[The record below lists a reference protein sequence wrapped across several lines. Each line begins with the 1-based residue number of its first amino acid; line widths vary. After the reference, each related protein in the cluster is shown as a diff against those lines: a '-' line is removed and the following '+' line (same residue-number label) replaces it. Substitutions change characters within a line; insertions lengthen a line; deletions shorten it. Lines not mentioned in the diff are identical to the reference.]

1 MNVNNLKSWLVV
13 PAFLFAGVALAWAQS
28 DMHDHSAASDHNDMN
43 MQDHMD
49 ANDHNMDTMDHAHHG
64 EHAMHDMHG
73 MSADEHAAHRAA
85 MAKKDFKV
93 SMQNYTVPDVE
104 LIDESGTPVALRT
117 LLSGDQPVAVTFI
130 FTTCTTICPVI
141 TATFAQMRK
150 ELGSEADRIKLV
162 SITIDPEH
170 DTPSV
175 LAEYAKRFDATKG
188 WQFLTGSPADV
199 ENVLRTFDAWAGSK
213 TNHRAITLMRR
224 KGASEWVRVD
234 GLASATALAE
244 EARTVIQ

>member
-1 MNVNNLKSWLVV
+1 MTITKIKFPVIGLTLM
-13 PAFLFAGVALAWAQS
+13 LGGVALAWGQS
-28 DMHDHSAASDHNDMN
+28 TAHDHMADGDHSMNMHDH
-43 MQDHMD
+43 MD
-49 ANDHNMDTMDHAHHG
+49 SMDHNMDGMDHGDHS
-64 EHAMHDMHG
+64 MHDMPG
-73 MSADEHAAHRAA
+73 MSAEEHAAHLAA
-85 MAKKDFKV
+85 MKNRDFKV

-104 LIDESGTPVALRT
+104 LIDETGTPVALRT

-150 ELGSEADRIKLV
+150 ELGAEADRIKLV

-175 LAEYAKRFDATKG
+175 LAEYAKRFDVTKG
-188 WQFLTGSPADV
+188 WQFLTGNPADV
-199 ENVLRTFDAWAGSK
+199 EHVLRTFDAWTGSK

-224 KGASEWVRVD
+224 KGASEWLRVD
-234 GLASATALAE
+234 GLASASALAE